1 YKVLGV
7 KREATDREIKSA
19 YRRLSKKWHPDKN
32 PNNPKANE
40 KFLEIGTAYEILIDE
55 EKRSIYDRYGEEG

>member
-19 YRRLSKKWHPDKN
+19 HRRLSKKWHPDKN

-55 EKRSIYDRYGEEG
+55 EKRSI

>member
-32 PNNPKANE
+32 PNNPKTNE
-40 KFLEIGTAYEILIDE
+40 KILEIGMAYKILIDE
-55 EKRSIYDRYGEEG
+55 EKRSI

>member
-40 KFLEIGTAYEILIDE
+40 KFLEISTAYKILIDE
-55 EKRSIYDRYGEEG
+55 EKRS